1 MAAYGAASANKV
13 GEWVTL
19 ALFGDVVKKLNPDF
33 KSFQVGASSLSELI
47 KNLPDIFETKTDT
60 TFAIPVIFL
69 RPKSQ
74 VENISVKRVNGHI
87 MSLHGGYG
95 FIKPE
100 IGENGLFFHASDLV
114 ETKIES
120 LKVGDSV
127 SFILGTN
134 ERGPC
139 AKAVRIIST

>member
-1 MAAYGAASANKV
+1 M
-13 GEWVTL
+13 
-19 ALFGDVVKKLNPDF
+19 
-33 KSFQVGASSLSELI
+33 
-47 KNLPDIFETKTDT
+47 
-60 TFAIPVIFL
+60 IFL

-74 VENISVKRVNGHI
+74 VENNSVKRVNGHI

-100 IGENGLFFHASDLV
+100 AGENGLFFHASDLL
-114 ETKIES
+114 EIKMES

-139 AKAVRIIST
+139 AKTVRIIST